1 MTKRHLLS
9 LLLIILFQN
18 QVFSQIKISGQ
29 IKNEKNNPVE
39 FIEIQLQNKD
49 SIIFKSELTNA
60 EGKFIIETEKGE
72 YSLLVRQ
79 LGVIYHKQKINVN
92 QDTYIGIINITEK
105 EQQLQ
110 EVVITS
116 KKKLIE
122 KKVDRLVFNVEN
134 SISASGGDAID
145 ALKLTP
151 RVKVQNEQISMIGK
165 SGMLIM
171 IDDRIIQLSGDDL
184 INYLKTLKSDDIK
197 SIEVITNPPA
207 KYNAEGNSGI
217 LNIKLKKAKNDAWSA
232 SVRTLY
238 QQASYPTGA
247 FGTGYNLQKNKITL
261 TTNFTYS
268 DGSNAPFESSV
279 INYPNITWKEENKR
293 RDFSKSLSGRIGLDY
308 KISQKIS
315 TGFLFNIVKSN
326 PKINDNI
333 NSLILNSNTNVL
345 DSLIKTKANNIRER
359 LSNSLNYHLIYQID
373 SIGKKLTFDF
383 DYFDYNLDSKRLF
396 ETNSFLNDNTFIPNS
411 FTSANNIGI
420 QKINNYSF
428 NLDMEHPTKWINLNY
443 GLKTS
448 FIKTDNEFDFYN
460 LSSGISIFD
469 PTQSNHFNYKENT
482 QSIYFSA
489 QKEISKKWDSKIGL
503 RIENTQ
509 IEGYSVTLS
518 QLSKSNYTKLFP
530 TAYISYNPNENNSFS
545 INYGRRISRPNYNLL
560 NPFKW
565 ISSPYSYSEGNP
577 FLQPAFAQNIE
588 IEYTYK
594 DNLITSFYF
603 SNLEDGFEQ
612 VTIVNPI
619 TNITQITPKNFL
631 INKMFGVNQTII
643 LEPFKFLKTNFYTD
657 IYYSSTKSTIPVTLN
672 YLKGWN
678 GEFSISNDFILNKNK
693 TFLFNVSYSYT
704 TKGVD
709 NLDRNSQFSQLDA
722 SLKLLLLN
730 KKLIMSLYANDILS
744 SSRVT
749 YTSFSNDIKTSY
761 RNYYDNRYFRFSV
774 AYNFGKKFSTNENSN
789 KNEDEYN
796 RVDK

>member
-1 MTKRHLLS
+1 MAKTY
-9 LLLIILFQN
+9 LLLFFIIIALPN
-18 QVFSQIKISGQ
+18 QLFSQINISGQ
-29 IKNEKNNPVE
+29 IVNQNNKPVE
-39 FIEIQLQNKD
+39 LIEIQLQNKD
-49 SIIFKSELTNA
+49 SVLVKSELTNT
-60 EGKFIIETEKGE
+60 EGKFAITIEKGE
-72 YSLLVRQ
+72 YLLFVKQ
-79 LGVIYHKQKINVN
+79 LGTVLYRQKINVDQDHYLGEIRIIEN
-92 QDTYIGIINITEK
+92 Q
-105 EQQLQ
+105 QQLE
-110 EVVITS
+110 EVVITK

-122 KKVDRLVFNVEN
+122 RKVDRLIFNVEN

-165 SGMLIM
+165 SGMLVM
-171 IDDRIIQLSGDDL
+171 IDDRLIQLSGDDL
-184 INYLKTLKSDDIK
+184 INYLKTLKADDIK

-207 KYNAEGNSGI
+207 KYNAEGNSGLI
-217 LNIKLKKAKNDAWSA
+217 NIKFKKAKNDAWNA

-238 QQASYPTGA
+238 QQASYPTGVI
-247 FGTGYNLQKNKITL
+247 GTGYNLQKNKITL
-261 TTNFTYS
+261 ITNFTYS
-268 DGSNAPFESSV
+268 DGSNAPFESSI

-308 KISQKIS
+308 KISEKIS
-315 TGFLFNIVKSN
+315 TGFIFNIVKSN

-345 DSLIKTKANNIRER
+345 DSLIKTKAKNIRER
-359 LSNSLNYHLIYQID
+359 LSNSLNYHLIYKID

-396 ETNSFLNDNTFIPNS
+396 ETNSFLNDNTFIQNS
-411 FTSANNIGI
+411 FTSANNIGV

-503 RIENTQ
+503 RLENTI

-518 QLSKSNYTKLFP
+518 QLSKSKYTKLFP
-530 TAYISYNPNENNSFS
+530 TAYVSYNPNENNSFS

-594 DNLITSFYF
+594 NNLITSFYF

-722 SLKLLLLN
+722 SLKLMLMN

-749 YTSFSNDIKTSY
+749 YASFSNNIKTSY
-761 RNYYDNRYFRFSV
+761 RNYYDNRYFRISLS
-774 AYNFGKKFSTNENSN
+774 YKFGNNKLKVERRNLGNEEE
-789 KNEDEYN
+789 KN
-796 RVDK
+796 RAK